1 MIKVSGNGWNFYFC
15 NMNYYSYVIYNLESN
30 RFYYGFTMDLKKAEK
45 AHNLGQ
51 VEQTR
56 NYSGWAIVYHE
67 GFVTKQEAIRRS
79 RFYPTLAGQRYLK
92 NILHF

>member
-1 MIKVSGNGWNFYFC
+1 
-15 NMNYYSYVIYNLESN
+15 MNYYSYVIYNLEYN

-51 VEQTR
+51 VDQTR
-56 NYSGWAIVYHE
+56 NYSGWTIVYHE
-67 GFVTKQEAIRRS
+67 GFATKQEAIRRS
-79 RFYPTLAGQRYLK
+79 QFYRTVGGQRYLR